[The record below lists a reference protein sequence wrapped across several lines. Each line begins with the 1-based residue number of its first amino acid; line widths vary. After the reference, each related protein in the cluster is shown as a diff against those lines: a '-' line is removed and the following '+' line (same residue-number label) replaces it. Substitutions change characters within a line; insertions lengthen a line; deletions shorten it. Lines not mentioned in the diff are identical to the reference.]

1 MACSFG
7 RAALAAEP
15 TIWPA
20 QSWVVAAPAE
30 MGMDSAHLEAARQY
44 ALTGA
49 GSGIITRHGRCV
61 LQWGD
66 QQQRYDLKSTTKSFG
81 ATALGLAIA
90 DNKMQLTDAAIQF
103 LPSLGLPPDKNGE
116 PGWLPEIKIWH
127 LATQTAGFAKPGGCE
142 PLLFRPG
149 TEWHYSDGGPNWLAD
164 CLTKTYRQ
172 DLSTLMFRR
181 VFTPIGITKQDLSW
195 RRNAYR
201 DRKLDG
207 IERREFGSG
216 ISANVNAMARLG
228 YLYLRNGRWKDKSIL
243 PASYVDQVRTPYPP
257 VIGLPEHAAL
267 HGNAS
272 DHYGLLWW
280 NNADGTLPHVP
291 RDAYWSWGLYDSVI
305 LVVPSLD
312 MVVARAGRSW
322 KRAEGERHYDVLAP
336 FFNAIVESVQSK
348 NAVHAPPYP
357 PSPVIAGIRWAP
369 ADSIERQACGSDNW
383 PMTWADDDQLYT
395 AYGDG
400 FGFEPPVDQ
409 KLSLGFARVTGMP
422 PEFSGHNI
430 RSPSGERKGDGKT
443 GIKASGLLMVDGVLL
458 HVGSKCLEC
467 SVSLVARSGSDL
479 AMEFMEID
487 HQLWLPDLSEF
498 LVGTI
503 PGLAITLCTYI
514 RRMWKMPIRQPTKWC
529 WLESQRLVCGN
540 VRVTSSLQD
549 WIRTISRFGRRRS
562 ANVSR
567 CLSMQATATA
577 RASPTMP
584 DFRGTYG
591 VRSCRHRRDR
601 ADRGSQVALVSTT
614 RRNHGVHGP
623 PFFSRAAGM
632 WDREKQAACPPS
644 GLAGRAET
652 SIWCFLA
659 KTVFPYARGSYPFVE
674 DGRIPIRRRGSEW
687 AFSSIFSDLA
697 APPVLVGLP
706 ILVQESA
713 MLPFH
718 VIHHRCLL
726 LIQPL
731 QKLGVIVLRIGRG
744 SLAST
749 SSSQA
754 SSAARNTRAIEPCSA
769 SRSCCSPG
777 SLARLYSSSRPSSQ

>member
-7 RAALAAEP
+7 CAALAAEP

-116 PGWLPEIKIWH
+116 TGWLPEIKIWH

-443 GIKASGLLMVDGVLL
+443 GIKASGLLMVDGVLYMWVRNASNAQL
-458 HVGSKCLEC
+458 AWSHDRARTWQWSSWKLTTSFGCPTFLNFGRDYSGARDNFVYVYSPDVEDAYSAANQMVLARVPKTRLRQRESYEFFAGLDPDNQPIWAEEIGKRQPVFEHAGNCY
-467 SVSLVARSGSDL
+467 RSGITYNAGL
-479 AMEFMEID
+479 
-487 HQLWLPDLSEF
+487 QRYLWCQVLPPQKGSRGPRFAGGFGLYDAPEPWGPWSTVF
-498 LVGTI
+498 FTRRWDVG
-503 PGLAITLCTYI
+503 PGETSSL
-514 RRMWKMPIRQPTKWC
+514 PTKW
-529 WLESQRLVCGN
+529 
-540 VRVTSSLQD
+540 
-549 WIRTISRFGRRRS
+549 ISREGR
-562 ANVSR
+562 NVYLVFSGEDCFSVR
-567 CLSMQATATA
+567 EGILS
-577 RASPTMP
+577 
-584 DFRGTYG
+584 
-591 VRSCRHRRDR
+591 VR
-601 ADRGSQVALVSTT
+601 
-614 RRNHGVHGP
+614 
-623 PFFSRAAGM
+623 
-632 WDREKQAACPPS
+632 
-644 GLAGRAET
+644 
-652 SIWCFLA
+652 
-659 KTVFPYARGSYPFVE
+659 
-674 DGRIPIRRRGSEW
+674 
-687 AFSSIFSDLA
+687 
-697 APPVLVGLP
+697 
-706 ILVQESA
+706 
-713 MLPFH
+713 
-718 VIHHRCLL
+718 
-726 LIQPL
+726 
-731 QKLGVIVLRIGRG
+731 
-744 SLAST
+744 
-749 SSSQA
+749 
-754 SSAARNTRAIEPCSA
+754 
-769 SRSCCSPG
+769 
-777 SLARLYSSSRPSSQ
+777 